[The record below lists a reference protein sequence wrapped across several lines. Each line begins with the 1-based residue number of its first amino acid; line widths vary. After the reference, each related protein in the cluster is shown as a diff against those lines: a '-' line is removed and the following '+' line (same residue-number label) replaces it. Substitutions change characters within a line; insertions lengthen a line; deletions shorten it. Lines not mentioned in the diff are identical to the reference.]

1 MLSLDR
7 AASDPL
13 IAVVVIGGASPDI
26 IAVTIT
32 GLLVEAV
39 IARSG
44 MKSISPGRP
53 PGPPQLIALCGMDT
67 GIFGRYTKDRK

>member
-1 MLSLDR
+1 MQSLDR

-13 IAVVVIGGASPDI
+13 IAVVVIGGASPEI

-44 MKSISPGRP
+44 MKTISPG
-53 PGPPQLIALCGMDT
+53 GPPN
-67 GIFGRYTKDRK
+67 

>member
-1 MLSLDR
+1 MQSLDR

-44 MKSISPGRP
+44 MKTISPGRP
-53 PGPPQLIALCGMDT
+53 PPN
-67 GIFGRYTKDRK
+67 